1 MRSEGNGIFA
11 ALDETIR
18 IGREAHIPVE
28 IWHLKTGGV
37 ENFGLMPEVLAHIER
52 ARASGVEIAANTYAY
67 TAWYNDMSAFVPAW
81 AHDGG
86 DAQLIARLKDPAMRA
101 RIRKEL
107 LTPSA
112 DWDNEWQEAPG
123 PEAILVTTVLN
134 PQLLDIQGHTL
145 ADIAKARGKDP
156 MDTLFDIIIEDGA
169 KSEVAVFAMSE
180 ADVALAAVQ
189 PWVSF
194 CNDSEGTSPDG
205 LLGK

>member
-1 MRSEGNGIFA
+1 
-11 ALDETIR
+11 
-18 IGREAHIPVE
+18 
-28 IWHLKTGGV
+28 
-37 ENFGLMPEVLAHIER
+37 
-52 ARASGVEIAANTYAY
+52 
-67 TAWYNDMSAFVPAW
+67 
-81 AHDGG
+81 
-86 DAQLIARLKDPAMRA
+86 MRA

-180 ADVALAAVQ
+180 ADVALAAVAKPAASAAAATTRAIVRRIMSIRVGPSPPSCLHGPPRSATQ
-189 PWVSF
+189 ASRVIF
-194 CNDSEGTSPDG
+194 RVCEGPTSPRSRDFILRRSPG
-205 LLGK
+205 PARAR